1 MKKSLY
7 ALLVIFLSVVGANAF
22 AAKIDIN
29 VKRVAV
35 ETDDQSS
42 NQNGN
47 SGEGG
52 GRNMITREK

>member
-7 ALLVIFLSVVGANAF
+7 ALLVIFLSIMGANDL

-29 VKRVAV
+29 VKRIAV
-35 ETDDQSS
+35 ETDDQGS

-47 SGEGG
+47 SGDGG
-52 GRNMITREK
+52 GRNMVTREK